1 MFQIF
6 SLNLRMEKII
16 HISAGTEYSCSTPI
30 ANSGEDGYM
39 QYSFS
44 KSELAIY
51 ADVFFDIS
59 FDAAIILNE
68 YISKFSKDCD
78 VDDWVKVGDSA
89 SNFNFQE
96 SSSETMCCLL
106 GALCPSHINLYQ
118 RNYQSLQEP
127 SMIIDNGITKSL
139 NFLMWVR
146 M

>member
-1 MFQIF
+1 
-6 SLNLRMEKII
+6 MEKII

-89 SNFNFQE
+89 PNFNFQE
-96 SSSETMCCLL
+96 SSSETMSSSTNRASSADIC
-106 GALCPSHINLYQ
+106 SFSSSNLICSKPFSI
-118 RNYQSLQEP
+118 RESKFNSF
-127 SMIIDNGITKSL
+127 STKL
-139 NFLMWVR
+139 R
-146 M
+146 T